1 MSWVLAFSD
10 TSWKYDEA
18 PPPFPS
24 GFVTVECRVLP
35 LWLLLV
41 YNGGFVLLS
50 AKKDGGQLQNPGL
63 FDVPRLLAEGAHSNG
78 SIIPNSSPSR
88 SATVTDS
95 EDEDVSDAFFFLRGS
110 VAPFDLH
117 RR

>member
-1 MSWVLAFSD
+1 MSWVFAFSD

-24 GFVTVECRVLP
+24 RFVTVECRVLP

-78 SIIPNSSPSR
+78 SIIPNSSLSCCV
-88 SATVTDS
+88 TVTDS
-95 EDEDVSDAFFFLRGS
+95 ED
-110 VAPFDLH
+110 
-117 RR
+117 

>member
-24 GFVTVECRVLP
+24 RFVTVECRVLP

-41 YNGGFVLLS
+41 YNGGFVVLS
-50 AKKDGGQLQNPGL
+50 AKKDGGQLQS
-63 FDVPRLLAEGAHSNG
+63 PRA
-78 SIIPNSSPSR
+78 IRCP
-88 SATVTDS
+88 ATFGGGGPL
-95 EDEDVSDAFFFLRGS
+95 EW
-110 VAPFDLH
+110 
-117 RR
+117 